1 MARMH
6 ARRRGKSCSVRPYR
20 KEAPPWSNTDIKGIE
35 KVIIELRKEGA
46 SSSKIG
52 LILRDRYGVPDIKL
66 VTGGKRIGDIL
77 RVYKLETEIPED
89 LRDLMMKALGL
100 RKHLSENKN
109 DLHNKRQLHLMESKI
124 RRLVKYYTG
133 SGRLPAGWSYKPE
146 TSEILLSR

>member
-1 MARMH
+1 MY

-52 LILRDRYGVPDIKL
+52 LILRDRYSVPDIKL

-77 RVYKLETEIPED
+77 RAYKLETEIPED

-133 SGRLPAGWSYKPE
+133 SGGLPAGWSYKPE

>member
-89 LRDLMMKALGL
+89 LRDLMIKALGL

>member
-35 KVIIELRKEGA
+35 KVVIELRKEGA

-77 RVYKLETEIPED
+77 RAYKLETEIPED
-89 LRDLMMKALGL
+89 LRDLMIKALGL

>member
-1 MARMH
+1 MH

-35 KVIIELRKEGA
+35 KVVIELRKEGA

-77 RVYKLETEIPED
+77 RAYKLETEIPED
-89 LRDLMMKALGL
+89 LRDLMIKALGL